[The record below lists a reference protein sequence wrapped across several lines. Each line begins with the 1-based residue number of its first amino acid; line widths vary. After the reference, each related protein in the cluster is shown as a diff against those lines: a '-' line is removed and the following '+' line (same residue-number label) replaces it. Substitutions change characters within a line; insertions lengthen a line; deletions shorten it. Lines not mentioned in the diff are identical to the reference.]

1 MPNLRFQAEV
11 YEPEI
16 HNMPQGLYVYC
27 LARLSRL
34 PPLPL
39 LGLGVDG
46 QSALAIATY
55 QDLAAVWSPVAV
67 EDFCGPE
74 AEARL
79 QDLTWIG
86 PRVIRHQEV
95 VAGVMRHS
103 PVLPVR
109 FGTIFASLANLEK
122 VLQCHS
128 ATIAGV
134 LDHFTDQEEWAV
146 KGMLDRTQAREKL
159 LALKLAREAEAL
171 EALSP
176 GKRYFEEQ
184 RLRAAGDQ
192 ELSQWLKEV
201 GRKLW
206 AAFRNDA
213 ADIQER
219 QRLSRKTTG
228 SDQDMVW
235 NWALLIP
242 RPAVG
247 GFKARIQEV
256 NAQYAHRGLSLE
268 VTGPWPPYS
277 FCPALDMEPE
287 A

>member
-1 MPNLRFQAEV
+1 MA
-11 YEPEI
+11 
-16 HNMPQGLYVYC
+16 QGLYLYC

-39 LGLGVDG
+39 SGQGVDG
-46 QSALAIATY
+46 QNSLAVASY
-55 QDLAAVWSPVAV
+55 QDLAAVWSPVPV
-67 EDFCGPE
+67 EDFSGPE
-74 AEARL
+74 AEERL

-122 VLQCHS
+122 VLQRH
-128 ATIAGV
+128 ADTIAEF
-134 LDHFTDQEEWAV
+134 LTRLTDQEEWAV
-146 KGMLDRTQAREKL
+146 KGMLDRAGARDKL
-159 LALKLAREAEAL
+159 FALKLAREAESL

-192 ELSQWLKEV
+192 ELKRWLKEV
-201 GRKLW
+201 CRQLW
-206 AAFRNDA
+206 TDLRNYAAE
-213 ADIQER
+213 IQER
-219 QRLSRKTTG
+219 RLLSRETTG

-242 RPAVG
+242 RQAVG
-247 GFKARIQEV
+247 GFKILIQDL
-256 NAQYAHRGLSLE
+256 NAQYAPRGLGLE

>member
-1 MPNLRFQAEV
+1 M
-11 YEPEI
+11 
-16 HNMPQGLYVYC
+16 
-27 LARLSRL
+27 
-34 PPLPL
+34 
-39 LGLGVDG
+39 
-46 QSALAIATY
+46 ATY
-55 QDLAAVWSPVAV
+55 QDLVAVWSPVPL

-74 AEARL
+74 AEKRL

-109 FGTIFASLANLEK
+109 FGTIFASLANLQK
-122 VLQCHS
+122 VLQRHS
-128 ATIAGV
+128 DTIAEF
-134 LDHFTDQEEWAV
+134 LERLTDQEEWAV
-146 KGMLDRTQAREKL
+146 KGMLDRPGAKDKL
-159 LALKLAREAEAL
+159 VSLKLALEAENL
-171 EALSP
+171 EGLSP

-192 ELSQWLKEV
+192 ELQRWLHKVCQEV
-201 GRKLW
+201 WTNLQDC
-206 AAFRNDA
+206 ATQA
-213 ADIQER
+213 QER
-219 QRLSRKTTG
+219 RLLSRKTTG

-242 RPAVG
+242 RQAVG
-247 GFKARIQEV
+247 GFQALIQDV
-256 NAQYAHRGLSLE
+256 NAQYAHRGLRLE

-277 FCPALDMEPE
+277 FCPSLDMEPE

>member
-1 MPNLRFQAEV
+1 MA
-11 YEPEI
+11 
-16 HNMPQGLYVYC
+16 QGIYLYC
-27 LARLSRL
+27 LSRLSRL

-39 LGLGVDG
+39 LGPGVDG
-46 QSALAIATY
+46 QNSLAVATY
-55 QDLAAVWSPVAV
+55 QDLAAVWSPVPV

-74 AEARL
+74 AEERL

-103 PVLPVR
+103 AVLPVR

-122 VLQCHS
+122 VLQRHS
-128 ATIAGV
+128 DTIAEF
-134 LDHFTDQEEWAV
+134 LDRLTDQEEWAV
-146 KGMLDRTQAREKL
+146 KGMLDRAEAKDKL
-159 LALKLAREAEAL
+159 ISLKLAREAESL

-184 RLRAAGDQ
+184 RLRAACNQ
-192 ELSQWLKEV
+192 ELQRWLQKVCREV
-201 GRKLW
+201 W
-206 AAFRNDA
+206 ADLRDYA
-213 ADIQER
+213 AEVQER
-219 QRLSRKTTG
+219 RLLSRETTG

-242 RPAVG
+242 RQAVG
-247 GFKARIQEV
+247 GFKTRIQDI
-256 NAQYAHRGLSLE
+256 NAQYAHRGLRLE
-268 VTGPWPPYS
+268 VSGPWPPYS

>member
-1 MPNLRFQAEV
+1 MT
-11 YEPEI
+11 
-16 HNMPQGLYVYC
+16 QGLYLYC

-34 PPLPL
+34 SPLPL
-39 LGLGVDG
+39 LGPGVDG
-46 QSALAIATY
+46 QNSIAVATY
-55 QDLAAVWSPVAV
+55 QDLVAIWSPVLLA
-67 EDFCGPE
+67 DFSGPE
-74 AEARL
+74 AEERM

-95 VAGVMRHS
+95 VTGVMRHS

-122 VLQCHS
+122 VLQRH
-128 ATIAGV
+128 ADTIAGF
-134 LDHFTDQEEWAV
+134 LERLTDQEEWAV
-146 KGMLDRTQAREKL
+146 KGMLDRPGAKNKL
-159 LALKLAREAEAL
+159 FCLKLAREAESL

-192 ELSQWLKEV
+192 ELQQWLHKVCREV
-201 GRKLW
+201 WTDLRDYTAG
-206 AAFRNDA
+206 
-213 ADIQER
+213 IQER
-219 QRLSRKTTG
+219 RLLSRKTTG

-242 RPAVG
+242 RQAVG
-247 GFKARIQEV
+247 GFQTRIQDI
-256 NAQYAHRGLSLE
+256 NAQYADCGLRVE
-268 VTGPWPPYS
+268 VAGPWPPYS

>member
-1 MPNLRFQAEV
+1 M
-11 YEPEI
+11 
-16 HNMPQGLYVYC
+16 
-27 LARLSRL
+27 
-34 PPLPL
+34 
-39 LGLGVDG
+39 
-46 QSALAIATY
+46 ATY
-55 QDLAAVWSPVAV
+55 QDLVAVWSPVPL

-74 AEARL
+74 AEKRL

-109 FGTIFASLANLEK
+109 FGTIFASLANLQK
-122 VLQCHS
+122 VLQRHS
-128 ATIAGV
+128 GTIAEF
-134 LDHFTDQEEWAV
+134 LERLTDQEEWAV
-146 KGMLDRTQAREKL
+146 KGMLDRPGAKDKL
-159 LALKLAREAEAL
+159 VSLKLALEAENL
-171 EALSP
+171 EGLSP

-192 ELSQWLKEV
+192 ELQRWLHKVCQEV
-201 GRKLW
+201 WTNLQDC
-206 AAFRNDA
+206 ATQT
-213 ADIQER
+213 QER
-219 QRLSRKTTG
+219 RLLSRKTTG

-242 RPAVG
+242 RQAVG
-247 GFKARIQEV
+247 GFQALIQDV
-256 NAQYAHRGLSLE
+256 NAQYAHRGLRLE

-277 FCPALDMEPE
+277 FCPSLDMEPE